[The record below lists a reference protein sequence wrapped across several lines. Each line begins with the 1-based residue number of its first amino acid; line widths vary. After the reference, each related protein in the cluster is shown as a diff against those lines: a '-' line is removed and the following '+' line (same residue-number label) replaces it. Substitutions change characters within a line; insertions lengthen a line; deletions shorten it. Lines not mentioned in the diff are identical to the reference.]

1 MQPCTIVNPYKSL
14 EIWNQYAKEED
25 NKLLDAHLK
34 DGRAKIE
41 NGYIFCISESKNKLI
56 WIQRK
61 IDKVQSNAIRFE
73 GGSWLYFPL
82 ASESQ
87 EIENGFIVW
96 DTYEGVAINQLQYTF
111 N

>member
-1 MQPCTIVNPYKSL
+1 MSQS
-14 EIWNQYAKEED
+14 
-25 NKLLDAHLK
+25 
-34 DGRAKIE
+34 E
-41 NGYIFCISESKNKLI
+41 NRLI
-56 WIQRK
+56 GIPRK

-82 ASESQ
+82 ASQSQ

-96 DTYEGVAINQLQYTF
+96 EIYEGVAINQLQYTF